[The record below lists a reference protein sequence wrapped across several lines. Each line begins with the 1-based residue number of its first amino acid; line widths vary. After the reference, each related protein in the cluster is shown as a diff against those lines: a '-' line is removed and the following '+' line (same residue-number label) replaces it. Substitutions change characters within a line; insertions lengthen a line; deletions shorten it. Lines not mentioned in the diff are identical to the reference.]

1 MLLLLTTAAAA
12 FCEATLRVPRR
23 ASGNLE
29 AVEAIYPGAA
39 WKTVRIR
46 ARDGAVLE
54 GWFVRPIAKPS
65 GRCVA
70 VLHGIADS
78 RSGAAG
84 FAPMFL
90 ADGYSVL
97 LPDSRGHGSSGGEF
111 VTYGLLEKR
120 DVLEWAHWMR
130 GEGCAEIY
138 GLGESLGAS
147 ILIQASAIEPAFRAV
162 VAECPFADLKAAG
175 EYRVRG
181 MLPLPD
187 WISEPVARVSV
198 ASGVVYAKL
207 RYGLDFEQVS
217 PIAAMQQTKTP
228 ILLIHGM
235 EDRRTP
241 YWHSQ
246 RLAQANPSAELW
258 LVPHAD
264 HVSASSADPD
274 GFRLR
279 VLESFA
285 RH

>member
-1 MLLLLTTAAAA
+1 
-12 FCEATLRVPRR
+12 LRVPRR
-23 ASGNLE
+23 ASGDLE
-29 AVEAIYPGAA
+29 AAEAIYPGAA
-39 WKTVRIR
+39 WKTVRIH

-90 ADGYSVL
+90 AEGYSVL
-97 LPDSRGHGSSGGEF
+97 LPDSRGHGRSGGEF

-130 GEGCAEIY
+130 GGGCAEIY
-138 GLGESLGAS
+138 GLGEALGAS

-181 MLPLPD
+181 MLPLPG
-187 WISEPVARVSV
+187 WISTPAARIIV
-198 ASGVVYAKL
+198 ASGIAYARL
-207 RYGLDFEQVS
+207 RYGLDFGQVAPITAMEQ
-217 PIAAMQQTKTP
+217 TTTP

-241 YWHSQ
+241 YCHSQ
-246 RLAQANPSAELW
+246 RLSQAKPSAVLW

-264 HVSASSADPD
+264 HVSASSTDPSE
-274 GFRLR
+274 FRLR
-279 VLESFA
+279 VLDWFA